1 MCPMIDPEA
10 LLFFSVDQLGYS
22 VGSTYHNCLL
32 SDLQKVAKPK
42 QYGITNAMSIEF
54 GW

>member
-1 MCPMIDPEA
+1 MGPMIDPEA
-10 LLFFSVDQLGYS
+10 LLFFQLTSWGYS

-32 SDLQKVAKPK
+32 SALQKVAKPK
-42 QYGITNAMSIEF
+42 QYRIISAMSIEF